1 MVTTSKKNTIILKNT
16 ISPRQKRILQFLF
29 LLVETTIEITKN
41 PILHQGRSGIKIPRL
56 DMCRFIIILS
66 IIAHQMWRD
75 HSFSERN
82 KTTEKAV
89 GVEIERGR
97 VGGRRLDKI

>member
-16 ISPRQKRILQFLF
+16 ISPRQKRILQLLF

-41 PILHQGRSGIKIPRL
+41 PIISNLGIKIPRL
-56 DMCRFIIILS
+56 DVCRFIIILS

-75 HSFSERN
+75 HSFSQRN

-89 GVEIERGR
+89 GVEIERDR
-97 VGGRRLDKI
+97 VGGGRLEKI

>member
-16 ISPRQKRILQFLF
+16 ISPRQKRILQLLF

-41 PILHQGRSGIKIPRL
+41 PIISNLGIKIPRL

-75 HSFSERN
+75 HSFSQRS

-89 GVEIERGR
+89 GVEIERDR
-97 VGGRRLDKI
+97 VGGGRLDKI

>member
-16 ISPRQKRILQFLF
+16 ISARQKRILQILL

-41 PILHQGRSGIKIPRL
+41 PILHQGPSGIKIPRL
-56 DMCRFIIILS
+56 GMCRFIIILS

-75 HSFSERN
+75 HSFSQRN

-89 GVEIERGR
+89 GVEVERDR
-97 VGGRRLDKI
+97 VEGGRLDKI

>member
-1 MVTTSKKNTIILKNT
+1 MVTTSKKNTTILKNT
-16 ISPRQKRILQFLF
+16 ISPRQKMILQLLF

-41 PILHQGRSGIKIPRL
+41 PIISNLGIKIPRL
-56 DMCRFIIILS
+56 DVCRFIIILS

-75 HSFSERN
+75 HSFSQRN

-89 GVEIERGR
+89 GVEIERDR
-97 VGGRRLDKI
+97 VGGGRLEKI

>member
-16 ISPRQKRILQFLF
+16 ISPRQKRILQLLF

-41 PILHQGRSGIKIPRL
+41 PIISNLGIKIPRL

-75 HSFSERN
+75 HSFSQRN
-82 KTTEKAV
+82 KRTEKAV
-89 GVEIERGR
+89 GVEIERDR
-97 VGGRRLDKI
+97 VGGGRLDKI

>member
-16 ISPRQKRILQFLF
+16 ISAWQKRILQILL

-41 PILHQGRSGIKIPRL
+41 PILHQGPSGIKIPRL

-75 HSFSERN
+75 HSFSQRN

-89 GVEIERGR
+89 GVEVERDR
-97 VGGRRLDKI
+97 VEGGRLDKI

>member
-16 ISPRQKRILQFLF
+16 ISARQKRILQILL

-41 PILHQGRSGIKIPRL
+41 PILHQGPSGIKIPRL

-75 HSFSERN
+75 HSFSQRN
-82 KTTEKAV
+82 KTTETAV
-89 GVEIERGR
+89 GVEVERDR
-97 VGGRRLDKI
+97 VEGGRLDKI

>member
-16 ISPRQKRILQFLF
+16 ISPRQKRILQLLF

-41 PILHQGRSGIKIPRL
+41 PIISNLGIKIPRL

-75 HSFSERN
+75 HSFSQRN

-89 GVEIERGR
+89 GVEVERDR
-97 VGGRRLDKI
+97 VEGGRLDKI